1 MLKLLGVGVVKWH
14 DAWKTLNEVP
24 YQAVVSGEAY
34 KRAVLQTNYG
44 VIFIDEEV
52 KLVVVIHNFIE
63 HDNEV
68 SCEFTVVPYC
78 LVETIEIYEE
88 VNNNAD

>member
-1 MLKLLGVGVVKWH
+1 MLKFLGIGVVKWH
-14 DAWKTLNEVP
+14 DAWKTLNEVS

-34 KRAVLQTNYG
+34 KRAVLQINYG
-44 VIFIDEEV
+44 AIFIDEEI

-68 SCEFTVVPYC
+68 SCEFTVVPCC
-78 LVETIEIYEE
+78 LVKTIEIYEE
-88 VNNNAD
+88 VSKDAD